1 MNEVST
7 VILIKIGF
15 QKTIGNIFKA
25 NFYEISY
32 YSFRKKIIL
41 CILHFA
47 SFL

>member
-7 VILIKIGF
+7 LILIKIGF
-15 QKTIGNIFKA
+15 QKTIDNIFKA

-41 CILHFA
+41 SILHFA